1 VKLKHEDIRMD
12 VSQADFVLL
21 KYLQGADDT
30 LTDSDHEIYY
40 EIHLKNRKGWQK
52 KTDKGNREIDLRSK
66 LLEI

>member
-1 VKLKHEDIRMD
+1 MD

-52 KTDKGNREIDLRSK
+52 KTDKGN
-66 LLEI
+66 

>member
-40 EIHLKNRKGWQK
+40 KIHLKDGK
-52 KTDKGNREIDLRSK
+52 KRPTRVTEK
-66 LLEI
+66 